1 MSSAQDTHAKIPI
14 LAIVGP
20 TATGKSALAITL
32 AKEHGAEVVNAD
44 SRLVYRGMDIGTAKP
59 SPAELASVPHHV
71 IDLVSPSQSFHLAA
85 FLGAAR
91 SAIADIHARG
101 AKVIVVG
108 GSGQYVWA
116 LLEGWNVPGIPVDA
130 NLRSELELL
139 LKDQGLA
146 HIQER
151 LLRLDASAPAKVDMQ
166 NPRRVLRAIER
177 AIATGD
183 AMGGA
188 SKSDSSPYADMI
200 IGLTASRD
208 ELNRRIVRRI
218 DAMLSAGWLDEVRA
232 LRSQGIYTSHH
243 AMYSIGYR
251 EMMRHINGELELDAA
266 KELVASATMRLVDAQ
281 ENWFKKS
288 DERITWFDTES
299 DGYPQPVHETIT
311 SWDWSTSRDSARR

>member
-1 MSSAQDTHAKIPI
+1 MSSAQDTHTKIPI

-20 TATGKSALAITL
+20 TATGKSALAIAL

-44 SRLVYRGMDIGTAKP
+44 SRLVYRSMDIGTAKP

-71 IDLVSPSQSFHLAA
+71 INLVSPIQSFNLAT
-85 FLGAAR
+85 FLRAAR
-91 SAIADIHARG
+91 GAIADIHARG
-101 AKVIVVG
+101 AKVVVVG
-108 GSGQYVWA
+108 GSGQYIWA
-116 LLEGWNVPGIPVDA
+116 LLEGWNVPEIPVDA

-139 LKDQGLA
+139 LKVQGLA
-146 HIQER
+146 DIQKR
-151 LLRLDASAPAKVDMQ
+151 LVQLDVSAPAKVDMQ

-218 DAMLSAGWLDEVRA
+218 DSMLSAGWLDEVRA
-232 LRSQGIYTSHH
+232 LRSQGIDSSHH

-251 EMMRHINGELELDAA
+251 EIMHHIDGELDLEAA

-288 DERITWFDTES
+288 DERITWFDTAS
-299 DGYPQPVHETIT
+299 DGYRQSVRETIA
-311 SWDWSTSRDSARR
+311 SWDWSASRDTARR